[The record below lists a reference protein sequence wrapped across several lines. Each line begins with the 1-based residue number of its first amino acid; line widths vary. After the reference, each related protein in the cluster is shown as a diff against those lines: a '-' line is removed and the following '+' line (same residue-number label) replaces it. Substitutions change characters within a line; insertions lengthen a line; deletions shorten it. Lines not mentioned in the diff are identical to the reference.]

1 MVFGPVLDV
10 NSNPL
15 NPIINTR
22 SFGESPDLVGRLAKA
37 YIRGARSKGLMSTG
51 KHFPGHGD
59 TDVDSHLELPT
70 IRANRAHLDSI
81 DLPPFRAAV
90 GEGIDAIMTAHIAVV
105 GVEGDT
111 AGPATLSRGFMT
123 GVLRDEMHFG
133 GLLFTDAMTMGGVAK
148 RYGATEPLIMAVE
161 AGADVLLMP
170 RSVPDAIET
179 IMAAVRSGRLSEPR
193 IDASV
198 RRILTAKARAGLRQG
213 RLVDLN
219 SVDRI
224 VDIPEHTRIADE
236 VADRSITLAQDRMN
250 LVPLGRDSTKK
261 ILIVTYADASD
272 LVAGRAF
279 NSIVTP
285 RLPSSETIRVDD
297 RTNDAEYA
305 TLATKAD
312 SADLLLVSA
321 YVSPREFSGTV
332 GAQSGFSQFVERFAL
347 SGKPTIVISFG
358 SPYLLSAFPSVSSY
372 LLAWGGSPV
381 SQRAAALAVLGERE
395 INGRL
400 PISLPPALPFG
411 AGIHRAPT
419 GMSTK

>member
-1 MVFGPVLDV
+1 
-10 NSNPL
+10 
-15 NPIINTR
+15 
-22 SFGESPDLVGRLAKA
+22 
-37 YIRGARSKGLMSTG
+37 MSTG

-59 TDVDSHLELPT
+59 TDVDSHLDLPT
-70 IRANRAHLDSI
+70 IRADRAHLDSI

-105 GVEGDT
+105 GVEGEN

-148 RYGATEPLIMAVE
+148 RYGTTEPLIMALE

-170 RSVPDAIET
+170 KSVPDAIET
-179 IMAAVRSGRLSEPR
+179 VLKAVNSGRLTQSR

-198 RRILTAKARAGLRQG
+198 RRVLTAKARAGLIHG

-219 SVDRI
+219 AVDRI
-224 VDIPEHTRIADE
+224 VDIPEHTRIAEE
-236 VADRSITLAQDRMN
+236 VAERSITLAQDRGN
-250 LVPLGRDSTKK
+250 LVPLRRDSAKK
-261 ILIVTYADASD
+261 ILIITYADASD
-272 LVAGRAF
+272 LVAGRIF
-279 NSIVTP
+279 NSIVTE
-285 RLPSSETIRVDD
+285 RLPGAATVRVDD
-297 RTNDAEYA
+297 RTNDAEYGA
-305 TLATKAD
+305 LGAKAD
-312 SADLLLVSA
+312 SADLLVVSA

-332 GAQSGFSQFVERFAL
+332 GAQAGFSQFVERFAL
-347 SGKPTIVISFG
+347 SGKPTIVLSFG

-381 SQRAAALAVLGERE
+381 SQRAAALAILGDRE

-411 AGIHRAPT
+411 AGLHRAPT
-419 GMSTK
+419 GMSNK